1 MNEKILIIDDEK
13 EITELIEVFLKN
25 ESYQVFKTYSAKE
38 AVHVIN
44 KESID
49 LAIVDVMLP
58 DGSGF
63 NLCKLIREKY
73 TYPIIMLTSKTEGID
88 RVTGLSLGA
97 DDYVTKPF
105 LPVELVARVKAQ
117 LRRVHDYDGRVQKNT
132 NTIAVT
138 GLFLNK
144 VSHECRLNDEII
156 KLTSTEFA
164 ILWLLCENRGKPFSA
179 EELFMTVWGEKYF
192 KNSRNTVMVQIRHI
206 REKLNDTGENPKF
219 IKTIWGGGLYCRIK
233 SFHINIGR
241 HCCFNI

>member
-88 RVTGLSLGA
+88 CVTGLSLGA

-156 KLTSTEFA
+156 KLTPTEFA

-219 IKTIWGGGLYCRIK
+219 IKTIWGVGYIVE
-233 SFHINIGR
+233 
-241 HCCFNI
+241 